1 MDDPHGFPYNRKRKA
16 DSDDQDPSSTDAVV
30 DAMLVDQPPSGV
42 SCNAPRQSWL
52 RTGAIWDTGDSQLAN
67 PAKRPRH
74 ETAKMPP
81 RAMPSRRLALARK
94 FPVKMP
100 PAKPPPIDRYGSDV
114 EDLGIVCGAD
124 PGPSTGSLLHLRDT
138 PVVAKCV
145 SRLPLLADAAQ
156 PIHIEPNLAH
166 IPPQLPL
173 VNRQS
178 LKELDLD
185 VILRSPQLRHDLL
198 FDSGLHFRP
207 TGSRRKRELSE
218 KYWNAVTQELESG
231 CTCITFDV
239 HGLPHL
245 PVVCACQ
252 HSSPSDVPVSVLSPS
267 LRVVTLRMPSR
278 IRPLFSEFL
287 EVLLLVLQ
295 PLSSISGMYV
305 NPGSFKSQIQEH
317 TAQASHIRS
326 IFDPSLIEQ
335 ELKHRVFDPSGLFRA
350 IGSTLKAHCAPIR
363 DQAVDSMVEAA
374 EACKP
379 GSQIGKADPIKAIR
393 LCMDILELMKLDI
406 ANHQLQTLRPY
417 LKRTSGHWEL
427 KAFKGLK
434 LYSSLTVTREWIW
447 RSHSSMLSR
456 TAALSHPSYSDGLKY
471 PQLKRN
477 QQIYIAALKGLTDL
491 IFNPPTRVSPSSL
504 PSPSSTPPTSPTA
517 PLPGFP
523 ETCYLDNNRLVL
535 LSADVADLTAMFMF
549 LLLYRQLLCSVNGA
563 VTPHP
568 HQQTPKVDE
577 AFLVKLKNEI
587 RDIGSSRIGYC
598 FLESSSDKEEKW
610 LRVKQDVV
618 LQIAMRAKE
627 SQNKTYLSSVFSPT
641 LSSTISPPSSPMS
654 PAPPPSP
661 SPSPSPASSPSPS
674 PSPRLPPT
682 CLLIG
687 PPPDERTLSVAQKWA
702 DLNIQPN
709 SQLTILLRNRLRDV
723 VFNAVV
729 ALCYPGRDSST
740 GQLSSVDFF
749 SMISSTSRSTVNI
762 GTATGMEPLA
772 EEIRTL
778 AEKISR
784 LALIHLNAYLPL
796 YEHPKFLSLMA

>member
-30 DAMLVDQPPSGV
+30 DAMLVDQPSSGV
-42 SCNAPRQSWL
+42 SCSAPRQSWL
-52 RTGAIWDTGDSQLAN
+52 RTGAIWDTGEQQLAS

-81 RAMPSRRLALARK
+81 RAMPSRHLALARR

-114 EDLGIVCGAD
+114 EDLGIVCGTD

-145 SRLPLLADAAQ
+145 LRPPDAAQ
-156 PIHIEPNLAH
+156 PMHVEANSPH

-173 VNRQS
+173 VNRHS

-218 KYWNAVTQELESG
+218 KYWNAVVQELESG
-231 CTCITFDV
+231 CTCISFDV
-239 HGLPHL
+239 HGQPHL
-245 PVVCACQ
+245 PVVCAC
-252 HSSPSDVPVSVLSPS
+252 HHPSPSDVPVSVFSPS

-278 IRPLFSEFL
+278 IRPLLSEFL

-363 DQAVDSMVEAA
+363 DQAVEGMVEAA

-379 GSQIGKADPIKAIR
+379 GCQIGKGDPMKAIR

-427 KAFKGLK
+427 KTFKSRK
-434 LYSSLTVTREWIW
+434 LSSSLTVTREWIW

-456 TAALSHPSYSDGLKY
+456 TAVLLHPSYSDGLRY

-491 IFNPPTRVSPSSL
+491 VFNPPTRISPSSL

-549 LLLYRQLLCSVNGA
+549 LLLYRQLLCSVNPA
-563 VTPHP
+563 VTPH
-568 HQQTPKVDE
+568 QQAPKVDE

-598 FLESSSDKEEKW
+598 FLEQDSFKDGDEKW

-627 SQNKTYLSSVFSPT
+627 GQNKAYLCSLFRPT
-641 LSSTISPPSSPMS
+641 LSSTVSAPSSPLS
-654 PAPPPSP
+654 PAPPLSP
-661 SPSPSPASSPSPS
+661 SPSPSPASSPSPRLS
-674 PSPRLPPT
+674 PS
-682 CLLIG
+682 CLCIG
-687 PPPDERTLSVAQKWA
+687 PSPDERTLSVAQKWA

-709 SQLTILLRNRLRDV
+709 SYLTILLRNRLRDV

-772 EEIRTL
+772 GEIRTL

-784 LALIHLNAYLPL
+784 LALVHLNAYLPL

>member
-16 DSDDQDPSSTDAVV
+16 DSDDQDPSSNDAVV

-52 RTGAIWDTGDSQLAN
+52 NTGAIWDTGDSQLAS

-114 EDLGIVCGAD
+114 EDLGTVCGAD

-145 SRLPLLADAAQ
+145 SRLPQLPDAAQ
-156 PIHIEPNLAH
+156 PIHIEANS
-166 IPPQLPL
+166 PQYTAPAAS

-178 LKELDLD
+178 LKEVRSGRHSSQPTLLDFT
-185 VILRSPQLRHDLL
+185 QAHDLL
-198 FDSGLHFRP
+198 FDP
-207 TGSRRKRELSE
+207 
-218 KYWNAVTQELESG
+218 YWNAVTQELESG
-231 CTCITFDV
+231 CTCISASTCIVNLIYPSF
-239 HGLPHL
+239 
-245 PVVCACQ
+245 ACN

-278 IRPLFSEFL
+278 IRPLLSEFL

-335 ELKHRVFDPSGLFRA
+335 ELKHRVFDPSGLFRS
-350 IGSTLKAHCAPIR
+350 IGSTLKAHCAPIGTR
-363 DQAVDSMVEAA
+363 H
-374 EACKP
+374 
-379 GSQIGKADPIKAIR
+379 QIGRADPIKAIR
-393 LCMDILELMKLDI
+393 LCMDILELMKL
-406 ANHQLQTLRPY
+406 LQTLRPY

-427 KAFKGLK
+427 KTFKGLK

-447 RSHSSMLSR
+447 RSHSSMLSH
-456 TAALSHPSYSDGLKY
+456 AAVFLHPSYSDGLKY

-477 QQIYIAALKGLTDL
+477 QQIYIAG
-491 IFNPPTRVSPSSL
+491 PQG
-504 PSPSSTPPTSPTA
+504 PSSTPPTSPTT

-523 ETCYLDNNRLVL
+523 ETCYLDNNRLQCSCSSCFCTDSCCAQETRPN
-535 LSADVADLTAMFMF
+535 SAPTNSQGRRGD
-549 LLLYRQLLCSVNGA
+549 
-563 VTPHP
+563 
-568 HQQTPKVDE
+568 
-577 AFLVKLKNEI
+577 
-587 RDIGSSRIGYC
+587 SSKD
-598 FLESSSDKEEKW
+598 SDEKW
-610 LRVKQDVV
+610 LRVKQDVSKQS
-618 LQIAMRAKE
+618 L
-627 SQNKTYLSSVFSPT
+627 LSSLFSPYIIT
-641 LSSTISPPSSPMS
+641 TISAPSSPLS
-654 PAPPPSP
+654 PAPPPPS
-661 SPSPSPASSPSPS
+661 SPSPSPASSSPPSPHMR
-674 PSPRLPPT
+674 PS
-682 CLLIG
+682 CLSIG
-687 PPPDERTLSVAQKWA
+687 PPPDEQFLSVAQKWA
-702 DLNIQPN
+702 DLHIQPN
-709 SQLTILLRNRLRDV
+709 SHLTIMLRNRLRDV

-784 LALIHLNAYLPL
+784 LALVHLNAYLPL